1 MLKRRGLN
9 PTHPRPDKLC
19 FANPDVSIEEKSI
32 EAFGGGFMSQRDGNG
47 IASFLVGLGIGAV
60 VGVLF
65 APQSGSET
73 REVLLSKAGEGKEFV
88 RNRARDAR
96 EQASE
101 WVDRGKDVL
110 NQQKDQMRS
119 AVEAGK
125 QAYRQTT
132 TAAAD
137 DGAKNL

>member
-1 MLKRRGLN
+1 
-9 PTHPRPDKLC
+9 LC
-19 FANPDVSIEEKSI
+19 FANPNGSIEEKSI

-73 REVLLSKAGEGKEFV
+73 REVLLSKADEGKEFV
-88 RNRARDAR
+88 RKRARDAR

-110 NQQKDQMRS
+110 NQQKEQVRS

-132 TAAAD
+132 TATAD
-137 DGAKNL
+137 DGSKNL

>member
-1 MLKRRGLN
+1 
-9 PTHPRPDKLC
+9 LC
-19 FANPDVSIEEKSI
+19 FANPNGSIEEKSI
-32 EAFGGGFMSQRDGNG
+32 EAFGGGFMSHREGNG
-47 IASFLVGLGIGAV
+47 VASFLVGLGIGAV
-60 VGVLF
+60 VGILF

-73 REVLLSKAGEGKEFV
+73 REILLSKADEGKEFV
-88 RNRARDAR
+88 RNRAREAR

-110 NQQKDQMRS
+110 NQQKEQVRS

-132 TAAAD
+132 TATAD
-137 DGAKNL
+137 NETKNL

>member
-1 MLKRRGLN
+1 
-9 PTHPRPDKLC
+9 
-19 FANPDVSIEEKSI
+19 
-32 EAFGGGFMSQRDGNG
+32 MSQSTGSG
-47 IASFLVGLGIGAV
+47 IGWFLVGLGIGSV

-73 REVLLSKAGEGKEFV
+73 REVLRSKADEGKDYV
-88 RNRARDAR
+88 RAHARNVR
-96 EQASE
+96 EHASD

-110 NQQKDQMRS
+110 NQQKDQIRS

-125 QAYRQTT
+125 QAYRETT
-132 TAAAD
+132 TAVAD

>member
-1 MLKRRGLN
+1 
-9 PTHPRPDKLC
+9 
-19 FANPDVSIEEKSI
+19 
-32 EAFGGGFMSQRDGNG
+32 MSQRDGNG
-47 IASFLVGLGIGAV
+47 IASYLVGLGIGAV

-73 REVLLSKAGEGKEFV
+73 REVLLSKADEGKEFV
-88 RNRARDAR
+88 RKRARDAR

-110 NQQKDQMRS
+110 NQQKEQVRS

-132 TAAAD
+132 TATAD
-137 DGAKNL
+137 DGSKNL

>member
-1 MLKRRGLN
+1 
-9 PTHPRPDKLC
+9 
-19 FANPDVSIEEKSI
+19 
-32 EAFGGGFMSQRDGNG
+32 MSQREGNG

-60 VGVLF
+60 VGILF

-73 REVLLSKAGEGKEFV
+73 REILLSKADEGKEFV

-110 NQQKDQMRS
+110 NQQKEQMRS

-132 TAAAD
+132 TATAD

>member
-1 MLKRRGLN
+1 
-9 PTHPRPDKLC
+9 
-19 FANPDVSIEEKSI
+19 
-32 EAFGGGFMSQRDGNG
+32 MSQRDGNG

-73 REVLLSKAGEGKEFV
+73 REVLLSKADEGKEFV
-88 RNRARDAR
+88 RKRARDAR

-110 NQQKDQMRS
+110 NQQKEQVRS

-132 TAAAD
+132 TATAD
-137 DGAKNL
+137 DGSKNL

>member
-1 MLKRRGLN
+1 
-9 PTHPRPDKLC
+9 LC

-32 EAFGGGFMSQRDGNG
+32 EAFGGGFMSQRDGNS

-60 VGVLF
+60 VGILF

-110 NQQKDQMRS
+110 NQQKEQMRS

-132 TAAAD
+132 TATAD

>member
-1 MLKRRGLN
+1 
-9 PTHPRPDKLC
+9 
-19 FANPDVSIEEKSI
+19 
-32 EAFGGGFMSQRDGNG
+32 MSHREGNG
-47 IASFLVGLGIGAV
+47 VASFLVGLGIGAV
-60 VGVLF
+60 VGILF

-73 REVLLSKAGEGKEFV
+73 REILLSKADEGKEFV
-88 RNRARDAR
+88 RNRAREAR

-110 NQQKDQMRS
+110 NQQKEQVRS

-132 TAAAD
+132 TATAD
-137 DGAKNL
+137 NETKTL

>member
-1 MLKRRGLN
+1 V
-9 PTHPRPDKLC
+9 
-19 FANPDVSIEEKSI
+19 NPDVSIQEKSI
-32 EAFGGGFMSQRDGNG
+32 EAFGGGFMSQRDGNS

-73 REVLLSKAGEGKEFV
+73 REVLRSKADEGKEFV

-101 WVDRGKDVL
+101 WVDKGKDVL
-110 NQQKDQMRS
+110 NQQKEQMRS

-132 TAAAD
+132 TATAD